1 MSALDVLKTAASVA
15 TGTLEGAL
23 PPRLVRF
30 TLEYQDAPKVDEE
43 RRRIATLLESATFE
57 LTPLD
62 ADLPRFLVLQFPGV
76 ARTISTPTL
85 YAMASELTRALDL
98 VSCVPD
104 IGATFVVDPD
114 PEHPISE
121 SAAGDQIL
129 RITCLAADD
138 ASLAKVW
145 AIENIRA
152 DVAWAKTKGAGILVA
167 QPDTGIARHPELDAT
182 AFDLSKAKN
191 ILDNSNDVTDPLQSG
206 LGNPG
211 HGTATSSVVVSR
223 TSGSISGAA
232 PEATLVPIRCV
243 ESVILGIDGAPL
255 ARAIAHA
262 RRIGADVI
270 SMSLG
275 GPFYHAA
282 IGAAL
287 ELAVADGVIVI
298 AAAGNC
304 VQPFVVYPASDQN
317 VIALAGIDHDDQP
330 WRGTS
335 RGPKVDV
342 AAPAENVFVA
352 RRTPGDNGIGTVA
365 PSQGTSFATALTAGV
380 AALWLAHFG
389 RAAVRAEAARR
400 GTNVHQLFRAALRA
414 SARPPKTGT
423 WDKNRFGSGIVD
435 AAALL
440 ALPLAAIPSVHP
452 AAQIA
457 ADTGPEAEVAA
468 VMTEAA
474 ARRHDGFDWKR
485 HGAEAV
491 YLATDAWRR
500 TSKDFNMLVESSA
513 KPRPSFELTE
523 TAPAYLRNV
532 LARAAT
538 APAVRPPAVGEP
550 MRRQTVR
557 ILGSKGREGPESSAR
572 ISVEA
577 ATANLRGSGMRDLQD
592 LTESVFAKLDTEAV
606 AGPDDGARAMRRSVL
621 ENAERVVRRLVDT
634 AENTLD
640 RNDKVTLEA
649 LVKIKDRPALRVV
662 GGTVDPNDPLFGEWG
677 GSLVAT
683 PELPQLT
690 GAVGRI
696 DADGDHIGTGFVIAA
711 GIAMTNRH
719 VLEAI
724 AEEVQGAG
732 AQAPRWVFSC
742 NEPTIDFS
750 ETADGSRRFKITG
763 IVAAGA
769 DPIHGRVAFSQ
780 LDMALLAVEATN
792 AAGEPLPQPIPPI
805 ADRPDLSQKQELF
818 TIGFPARPSTS
829 AMVDPNIGEF
839 SLEVSKRLGQ
849 IFGLNYG
856 RKYLSPGRVEQAED
870 IAGDSRHWVF
880 THDAT
885 TLGGNSG
892 SCVVRLLDVLGAAG
906 LHFGGQTLTANY
918 AHSLASVR
926 ASGALSA
933 LDGPE
938 FDWR

>member
-15 TGTLEGAL
+15 QGNLEGAL
-23 PPRLVRF
+23 PPRLLRF
-30 TLEYQDAPKVDEE
+30 TLEYEQAPQIEAE
-43 RRRIATLLESATFE
+43 RQRLTILLDSAAFE
-57 LTPLD
+57 LTRLD
-62 ADLPRFLVLQFPGV
+62 EDLPRFLVLQFPGV
-76 ARTISTPTL
+76 SRTISTPTL
-85 YAMASELTRALDL
+85 YAMASELARALDL

-104 IGATFVVDPD
+104 VGATFVVDLD
-114 PEHPISE
+114 PEHPITE
-121 SAAGDQIL
+121 SAAGDAVL

-138 ASLAKVW
+138 ASLPKSW
-145 AIENIRA
+145 AVESLRA
-152 DVAWAKTKGAGILVA
+152 DRAWAKTKGAGIVIA
-167 QPDTGIARHPELDAT
+167 QPDTGIALHPELDTA

-191 ILDNSNDVTDPLQSG
+191 ILDNSNDPTDPLRTG

-211 HGTATSSVVVSR
+211 HGTATSSVVISR
-223 TSGSISGAA
+223 APGQISGSA

-275 GPFYHAA
+275 GPFYHPA

-287 ELAVADGVIVI
+287 AQAVADGIVVI

-352 RRTPGDNGIGTVA
+352 RRSPDDRGIGTVA

-380 AALWLAHFG
+380 AALWFAHFG
-389 RAAVRAEAARR
+389 RNAVRAEAVRR
-400 GTNVHQLFRAALRA
+400 GITVHQLFRAGLRA
-414 SARPPKTGT
+414 SARPPKSGT
-423 WDKNRFGSGIVD
+423 WDQSRFGSGIVD

-440 ALPLAAIPSVHP
+440 ELPLASIPVVQPALESVHVS
-452 AAQIA
+452 
-457 ADTGPEAEVAA
+457 GPEAEIAA

-474 ARRHDGFDWKR
+474 ARRRDGFDWKR

-500 TSKDFNMLVESSA
+500 TSPEYNMLVESSA
-513 KPRPSFELTE
+513 KPRPSFELAA
-523 TAPAYLRNV
+523 TAPPFLRNA
-532 LARAAT
+532 LARAET
-538 APAVRPPAVGEP
+538 APAVRPPVVSEP
-550 MRRQTVR
+550 MRREVIR
-557 ILGSKGREGPESSAR
+557 SLGSKGTTGNESSAR

-577 ATANLRGSGMRDLQD
+577 ATRNLRGSGMVDLQD
-592 LTESVFAKLDTEAV
+592 LAARAFAKLDAEEA
-606 AGPDDGARAMRRSVL
+606 DGDARIMRRSVL
-621 ENAERVVRRLVDT
+621 ESTERVVRRVMD
-634 AENTLD
+634 AGEFALD
-640 RNDKVTLEA
+640 RDDRVTLEA
-649 LVKIKDRPALRVV
+649 LVKLKDRPALRVID
-662 GGTVDPNDPLFGEWG
+662 GTVDPNDPLFGEWG
-677 GSLVAT
+677 GSLIAT

-696 DADGDHIGTGFVIAA
+696 NADGDHIGSGFVI
-711 GIAMTNRH
+711 GTGVVMTNRH

-724 AEEVQGAG
+724 AEEVRGAG
-732 AQAPRWVFSC
+732 APRWVFSR

-769 DPIHGRVAFSQ
+769 DPIHGRVHFSQ
-780 LDMALLAVEATN
+780 LDMALLAVETTN
-792 AAGEPLPQPIPPI
+792 AAGERLPQAISPI
-805 ADRPDLSQKQELF
+805 ADRPDLSQKQDLF

-829 AMVDPNIGEF
+829 AMVDPTTGDF

-849 IFGLNYG
+849 IFSLSYG
-856 RKYLSPGRVEQAED
+856 RKYLSPGRVERAHE
-870 IAGDSRHWVF
+870 IEGDTRHWIF

-892 SCVVRLLDVLGAAG
+892 SCVVRFVDVLGAAG

-918 AHSLASVR
+918 AHSLAAVR
-926 ASGALSA
+926 ASGALPV
-933 LDGPE
+933 LDGQE
-938 FDWR
+938 FQWR